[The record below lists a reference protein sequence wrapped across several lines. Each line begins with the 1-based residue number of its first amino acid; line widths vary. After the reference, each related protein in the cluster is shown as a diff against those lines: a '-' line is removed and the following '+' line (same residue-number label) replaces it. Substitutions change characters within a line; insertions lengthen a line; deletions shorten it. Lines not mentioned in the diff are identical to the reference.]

1 MNKNDLVSR
10 FREKAEKHWHPFMG
24 VETKLEKR
32 EQLVNDDQRDL
43 IDVFRETFAGV
54 MTVED
59 TMRLTLRLHKQIND
73 ASDEIERL
81 RNESEMWRNTCTKL
95 IGMILPYSLL
105 MRDEERKEIAII
117 LGEAVDG

>member
-1 MNKNDLVSR
+1 
-10 FREKAEKHWHPFMG
+10 MG